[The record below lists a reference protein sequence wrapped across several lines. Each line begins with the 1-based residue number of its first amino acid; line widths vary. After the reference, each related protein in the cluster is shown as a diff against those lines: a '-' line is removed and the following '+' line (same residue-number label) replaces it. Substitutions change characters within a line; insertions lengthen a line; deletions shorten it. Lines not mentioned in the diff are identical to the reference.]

1 LSTVTRLNRVERYR
15 EVKESAQSSRA
26 LSALPFRIP
35 LENLAASDVNV
46 TDVFELTRSL
56 VDIESIS
63 GNEAQAGSYLYGRIA
78 TIAGETGGTVERMP
92 VEGERFNVVASWG
105 KPVVTFSSH
114 IDTVPPF
121 FPSREDATHIWGRGS
136 CDAKGI
142 IAAMTVAAENLAASG
157 TRDIALLF
165 VVGEERNSAGAKAAA
180 RAPKS

>member
-1 LSTVTRLNRVERYR
+1 M
-15 EVKESAQSSRA
+15 
-26 LSALPFRIP
+26 
-35 LENLAASDVNV
+35 

-165 VVGEERNSAGAKAAA
+165 
-180 RAPKS
+180 